1 MNFEDLLKREKKK
14 NYYLFY
20 KKNFP
25 NLKNDIYNLVSYDRQ
40 AGTYIDF
47 YKTNKGKIIYSRYCR
62 ELYSVMFPF
71 LKKKQNILEVGT
83 GECVTLLGLSKII
96 INKFS
101 EISFFGF
108 DFSFSRLLLGKK
120 FIENNKIY
128 PTLFLSSMEK
138 IPLIDGCIDIVFSSH
153 SLEPNGGK
161 EEVIIKECLRI
172 SNKYVF
178 LFEPIYELNPKKNQS
193 RMKKFNY
200 VRNLY
205 KICKKL
211 DCKIIDYRLLNYNQ
225 NSNNLTGVVIL
236 EKNDKKKKIF
246 KYKCLLT
253 KSTLH
258 KKQNFFY
265 NKKNGVIYPV
275 IKKIPILLEKSAVIA
290 SRI

>member
-1 MNFEDLLKREKKK
+1 MR
-14 NYYLFY
+14 
-20 KKNFP
+20 
-25 NLKNDIYNLVSYDRQ
+25 NDICNLISYDKQ
-40 AGTYIDF
+40 AGTYINF
-47 YKTNKGKIIYSRYCR
+47 YKTNKGKIYNSRYCKQ
-62 ELYSVMFPF
+62 LYSIIFPF
-71 LKKKQNILEVGT
+71 LKNKQNILEVGT
-83 GECVTLLGLSKII
+83 GECITLLGLSKII

-101 EISFFGF
+101 KISFFGF

-120 FIENNKIY
+120 FIENNNIY
-128 PTLFLSSMEK
+128 PTLFLASMEK
-138 IPLIDGCIDIVFSSH
+138 IPLMDGCIDIVFSNH

-178 LFEPIYELNPKKNQS
+178 LFEPIYELNPKKNQL

-211 DCKIIDYRLLNYNQ
+211 DCKIIDYRLLNFSGNP
-225 NSNNLTGVVIL
+225 NNLTGVIIL
-236 EKNDKKKKIF
+236 EKNDKKKNLF
-246 KYKCLLT
+246 KYRCLLT
-253 KSTLH
+253 KSALH

-265 NKKNGVIYPV
+265 NKINGVIYPV

>member
-1 MNFEDLLKREKKK
+1 MDFSNLLKKKKRK
-14 NYYLFY
+14 NYYNFY
-20 KKNFP
+20 KRNFP
-25 NLKNDIYNLVSYDRQ
+25 NLRNDICNLISYDKQ
-40 AGTYIDF
+40 AGTYINF
-47 YKTNKGKIIYSRYCR
+47 YKTNKGKIYNSRYCKQ
-62 ELYSVMFPF
+62 LYSIIFPF
-71 LKKKQNILEVGT
+71 LKNKQNILEVGT

-101 EISFFGF
+101 KISFFGF

-120 FIENNKIY
+120 FIENNNIY
-128 PTLFLSSMEK
+128 PTLFLASMEK
-138 IPLIDGCIDIVFSSH
+138 IPLMDGCIDIVFSNH
-153 SLEPNGGK
+153 SLEPNGGR

-178 LFEPIYELNPKKNQS
+178 LFEPIYELNPKKNQL

-211 DCKIIDYRLLNYNQ
+211 DCKIIDYRLLNFSGNP
-225 NSNNLTGVVIL
+225 NNLTGVIIL
-236 EKNDKKKKIF
+236 EKNDKKKNLL
-246 KYKCLLT
+246 KYRCLLT
-253 KSTLH
+253 KSALH

-265 NKKNGVIYPV
+265 NKINGVIYPV